1 MPMQQAVDRSQ
12 RQPSRIR
19 TSRISGSAPG
29 ATPARR
35 GRLGAIAIGL
45 LIASLAGGGCRS
57 GVRSMTAPKWPTFGT
72 AKPKG
77 IDDSALAAAPKI
89 EASTQKPS
97 TAATPYPTTSTPA
110 GYVVNESSPTAGA
123 AATGIQSAATDPAM
137 VTYGATPP
145 PQLAAAASDPRA
157 MAGLPESSAPQAIS
171 PQVGPYA
178 SLPVPPPPA
187 QSPTPPGLPP
197 ASLPLEPVPPP
208 AAQVASAPPGGGF
221 PVAPPA
227 TSSAFPSTAGYEPSR
242 VADSRGSV
250 AAEAAAPAL
259 AAAGVA
265 AAAPLAPINPQ
276 ESGTPARY
284 ASDRSR
290 YGDPLAADPALAA
303 PASAYQAPPPA
314 ADAGWAGAGFAGAGF
329 SGGGALPPAAA
340 APAVAPP
347 PAPFPTS
354 PPAALPA
361 ANPDGLTSP
370 PVRRPDPVF
379 RPGGTS
385 SYRPAEQI
393 FVDEQPVAPS
403 AVRTASF
410 ETVAPPLP
418 AGQD

>member
-1 MPMQQAVDRSQ
+1 MPMQHAVDRSQ
-12 RQPSRIR
+12 RQTSRIR
-19 TSRISGSAPG
+19 TSRISGSASG
-29 ATPARR
+29 ATLARR

-57 GVRSMTAPKWPTFGT
+57 GVRSMTAPKWPSFGT

-89 EASTQKPS
+89 DASTQKPS

-110 GYVVNESSPTAGA
+110 GYVVNDSSPTAGA

-157 MAGLPESSAPQAIS
+157 MAGLPENSAPQAIS

-178 SLPVPPPPA
+178 SLPAPPPPA
-187 QSPTPPGLPP
+187 QSPTPPGLQP

-208 AAQVASAPPGGGF
+208 AAQVAAAPPGGGF

-227 TSSAFPSTAGYEPSR
+227 TSSDFPSTAGYEPSR

-250 AAEAAAPAL
+250 AAEAAAPGL

-265 AAAPLAPINPQ
+265 AATPLAPINP
-276 ESGTPARY
+276 EDSGTPARY

-290 YGDPLAADPALAA
+290 YGDPSAADPALAA
-303 PASAYQAPPPA
+303 PASAYRAPPPA
-314 ADAGWAGAGFAGAGF
+314 ADAGLAGAGWAGA
-329 SGGGALPPAAA
+329 GALPPAAA

-347 PAPFPTS
+347 PAPFPTA

-410 ETVAPPLP
+410 ETAAPPLP

>member
-1 MPMQQAVDRSQ
+1 MPMQHAVDRSQ

-19 TSRISGSAPG
+19 TSRISGLAPG

-89 EASTQKPS
+89 DASTQKPS

-110 GYVVNESSPTAGA
+110 GYVVNENSPTAGA

-145 PQLAAAASDPRA
+145 PQLAAADSDPRA
-157 MAGLPESSAPQAIS
+157 MAGLPESSVPQAIS

-178 SLPVPPPPA
+178 SLPAPPPPA
-187 QSPTPPGLPP
+187 KSPTPPGLQP

-208 AAQVASAPPGGGF
+208 AAQVAAAPPGGGY

-265 AAAPLAPINPQ
+265 AAAPLAPIESQ
-276 ESGTPARY
+276 ESGTSARY

-290 YGDPLAADPALAA
+290 YGDPSAADPAVAA
-303 PASAYQAPPPA
+303 PASAYPAPPA
-314 ADAGWAGAGFAGAGF
+314 APAGDAGWAGAGFAGAG
-329 SGGGALPPAAA
+329 ALPPAAA
-340 APAVAPP
+340 APA
-347 PAPFPTS
+347 PFPTA
-354 PPAALPA
+354 PPATLPA

-393 FVDEQPVAPS
+393 FVDEQSVAPS

>member
-89 EASTQKPS
+89 DASTQKPS

-110 GYVVNESSPTAGA
+110 GYVVNESSPTAGV

-157 MAGLPESSAPQAIS
+157 MAGLPEASAPQAIS

-329 SGGGALPPAAA
+329 SGAGALPPAGA

-347 PAPFPTS
+347 PAPFPTA
-354 PPAALPA
+354 PPATLPA
-361 ANPDGLTSP
+361 TNPDGLTSP

>member
-19 TSRISGSAPG
+19 TSRISDSAPG

-57 GVRSMTAPKWPTFGT
+57 GVRSMTAPKWPSFGT

-89 EASTQKPS
+89 DASTQKPS

-110 GYVVNESSPTAGA
+110 GYVVNDSSPTAGA

-178 SLPVPPPPA
+178 SLPAPPPPA
-187 QSPTPPGLPP
+187 ESPTPPGLQP

-208 AAQVASAPPGGGF
+208 AAQVAAAPPGGGY

-242 VADSRGSV
+242 VADSRGSM
-250 AAEAAAPAL
+250 AAETAAPGL

-265 AAAPLAPINPQ
+265 AATPLAPINPQ

-314 ADAGWAGAGFAGAGF
+314 ADAGLPGAGWA
-329 SGGGALPPAAA
+329 GALPPAAA
-340 APAVAPP
+340 APAVAA
-347 PAPFPTS
+347 PAPFTTA
-354 PPAALPA
+354 PPAALPP

-410 ETVAPPLP
+410 ETAAPPLP
-418 AGQD
+418 AGQN

>member
-1 MPMQQAVDRSQ
+1 MPMQHAVDRSQ
-12 RQPSRIR
+12 RQTSRIR
-19 TSRISGSAPG
+19 TSRISGSASG
-29 ATPARR
+29 ATLARR

-57 GVRSMTAPKWPTFGT
+57 GVRSMTAPKWPSFGT

-89 EASTQKPS
+89 DASTQKPS

-110 GYVVNESSPTAGA
+110 GYVVNDSSPTAGA

-157 MAGLPESSAPQAIS
+157 MAGLPENSAPQAIS

-178 SLPVPPPPA
+178 SLPAPPPPA
-187 QSPTPPGLPP
+187 QSPTPPGLQP

-208 AAQVASAPPGGGF
+208 AAQVAAAPPGGGF

-227 TSSAFPSTAGYEPSR
+227 PSSDFPSTAGYEPSR

-250 AAEAAAPAL
+250 AAEAAAPGL

-265 AAAPLAPINPQ
+265 AATPLAPINP
-276 ESGTPARY
+276 EDSGTPARY

-290 YGDPLAADPALAA
+290 YGDPSAADPALAA
-303 PASAYQAPPPA
+303 PASAYRAPPPA
-314 ADAGWAGAGFAGAGF
+314 ADAGLAGAGWAGA
-329 SGGGALPPAAA
+329 GALPPAAA

-347 PAPFPTS
+347 PAPFPTA

-410 ETVAPPLP
+410 ETAAPPLP

>member
-1 MPMQQAVDRSQ
+1 MPMQHAVDRSQ

-29 ATPARR
+29 ATPVRR

-57 GVRSMTAPKWPTFGT
+57 GVRSMTAPKWPSFGT

-89 EASTQKPS
+89 DASTQKPS

-110 GYVVNESSPTAGA
+110 GYVVNDSSPTAGA

-157 MAGLPESSAPQAIS
+157 MAGLPENSAPQAIS

-178 SLPVPPPPA
+178 SLPAPPPPA
-187 QSPTPPGLPP
+187 QSPTPPGLQP

-208 AAQVASAPPGGGF
+208 AAQVAAAPPGGGY

-227 TSSAFPSTAGYEPSR
+227 PSSAFPSTAGYEPSR
-242 VADSRGSV
+242 VADARGSV
-250 AAEAAAPAL
+250 AAEAAGLAAGGL

-290 YGDPLAADPALAA
+290 YGDPLAADPAMAA
-303 PASAYQAPPPA
+303 PASAYQAPPPP
-314 ADAGWAGAGFAGAGF
+314 ADAGWAGAGSAGAGF
-329 SGGGALPPAAA
+329 VGGGALPPAAA
-340 APAVAPP
+340 P
-347 PAPFPTS
+347 PAPFPTA
-354 PPAALPA
+354 PPAALPP

-410 ETVAPPLP
+410 ETAAPPLP

>member
-1 MPMQQAVDRSQ
+1 MPMQHAVDRSQ

-57 GVRSMTAPKWPTFGT
+57 GVRSMTAPKWPSFGT

-89 EASTQKPS
+89 DASTQKPS

-110 GYVVNESSPTAGA
+110 GYVVNDSSPTAGA
-123 AATGIQSAATDPAM
+123 AAPGIQTAATDPAM

-157 MAGLPESSAPQAIS
+157 MAGLPEASAPQPIS

-178 SLPVPPPPA
+178 SLPAPPPPA
-187 QSPTPPGLPP
+187 QSPAPPGLPP
-197 ASLPLEPVPPP
+197 ASLPLEPVPP
-208 AAQVASAPPGGGF
+208 AAEVAAAPPGGGY

-242 VADSRGSV
+242 VADARGGV
-250 AAEAAAPAL
+250 AAEAAAPGL

-265 AAAPLAPINPQ
+265 AAAPLAPINPP
-276 ESGTPARY
+276 ESGTSARY

-290 YGDPLAADPALAA
+290 YGDPLAADPAPAA
-303 PASAYQAPPPA
+303 PASAYQAPPA
-314 ADAGWAGAGFAGAGF
+314 ADAGWAGAGFAGSGFAGA
-329 SGGGALPPAAA
+329 GALPPAAA

-347 PAPFPTS
+347 PAPFPTA

>member
-1 MPMQQAVDRSQ
+1 
-12 RQPSRIR
+12 
-19 TSRISGSAPG
+19 
-29 ATPARR
+29 
-35 GRLGAIAIGL
+35 
-45 LIASLAGGGCRS
+45 
-57 GVRSMTAPKWPTFGT
+57 
-72 AKPKG
+72 
-77 IDDSALAAAPKI
+77 
-89 EASTQKPS
+89 
-97 TAATPYPTTSTPA
+97 
-110 GYVVNESSPTAGA
+110 
-123 AATGIQSAATDPAM
+123 
-137 VTYGATPP
+137 
-145 PQLAAAASDPRA
+145 
-157 MAGLPESSAPQAIS
+157 
-171 PQVGPYA
+171 
-178 SLPVPPPPA
+178 
-187 QSPTPPGLPP
+187 
-197 ASLPLEPVPPP
+197 
-208 AAQVASAPPGGGF
+208 
-221 PVAPPA
+221 
-227 TSSAFPSTAGYEPSR
+227 
-242 VADSRGSV
+242 V

-314 ADAGWAGAGFAGAGF
+314 ADAGWAGAGFSGA
-329 SGGGALPPAAA
+329 GALPPAAA

-347 PAPFPTS
+347 PAPFPTA

>member
-1 MPMQQAVDRSQ
+1 MPMQHAVDRSQ

-29 ATPARR
+29 ATPVRR

-57 GVRSMTAPKWPTFGT
+57 GVRSMTAPKWPSFGT

-89 EASTQKPS
+89 DASTQKPS

-110 GYVVNESSPTAGA
+110 GYVVNDSSPTAGA
-123 AATGIQSAATDPAM
+123 AATGIQTAATDPAM

-157 MAGLPESSAPQAIS
+157 MAGLPENSAPQAIS

-178 SLPVPPPPA
+178 SLPAPPPPA
-187 QSPTPPGLPP
+187 QSPTPPGLQP

-208 AAQVASAPPGGGF
+208 AAQVAAAPPGGGY

-227 TSSAFPSTAGYEPSR
+227 PSSAFPSTAGYEPSR
-242 VADSRGSV
+242 VADARGSV
-250 AAEAAAPAL
+250 AAEAAGLAAGGL

-265 AAAPLAPINPQ
+265 AAAPLAPINPP
-276 ESGTPARY
+276 ESGTSARY

-303 PASAYQAPPPA
+303 PASAYQAPPA
-314 ADAGWAGAGFAGAGF
+314 ADAGWAGAGSAGAGF
-329 SGGGALPPAAA
+329 VGGGALPPAAA
-340 APAVAPP
+340 P
-347 PAPFPTS
+347 PAPFPTA
-354 PPAALPA
+354 PPAALPP

-393 FVDEQPVAPS
+393 FVEEQPVAPS

-410 ETVAPPLP
+410 ETAAPPLP

>member
-1 MPMQQAVDRSQ
+1 MPMQHAVDRSQ
-12 RQPSRIR
+12 RKTSRIR
-19 TSRISGSAPG
+19 GSASG
-29 ATPARR
+29 ATPVRR

-57 GVRSMTAPKWPTFGT
+57 GVRSMTAPKWPSFGT
-72 AKPKG
+72 AKAKG

-89 EASTQKPS
+89 DASTQKPS

-110 GYVVNESSPTAGA
+110 GYVVNDNSPTAGA

-157 MAGLPESSAPQAIS
+157 VAGLPESTPPQAIS

-178 SLPVPPPPA
+178 SLPAPPPPA
-187 QSPTPPGLPP
+187 QSPTPTGLPP

-208 AAQVASAPPGGGF
+208 AAQVAAAPPGGGY
-221 PVAPPA
+221 PIAPPA
-227 TSSAFPSTAGYEPSR
+227 ASSAFPSTAGYEPSR
-242 VADSRGSV
+242 VADARGSV
-250 AAEAAAPAL
+250 AAEAAAPGL
-259 AAAGVA
+259 AASGVA
-265 AAAPLAPINPQ
+265 AATPLSPINSQ
-276 ESGTPARY
+276 ESGTAARY

-290 YGDPLAADPALAA
+290 YGDPVAADPALATP
-303 PASAYQAPPPA
+303 PASAFQAPPA
-314 ADAGWAGAGFAGAGF
+314 ADAGWAGAGFV
-329 SGGGALPPAAA
+329 GGGALPPPAA
-340 APAVAPP
+340 APA
-347 PAPFPTS
+347 PFPAA
-354 PPAALPA
+354 PPAALPP

-410 ETVAPPLP
+410 ETAAPPPP